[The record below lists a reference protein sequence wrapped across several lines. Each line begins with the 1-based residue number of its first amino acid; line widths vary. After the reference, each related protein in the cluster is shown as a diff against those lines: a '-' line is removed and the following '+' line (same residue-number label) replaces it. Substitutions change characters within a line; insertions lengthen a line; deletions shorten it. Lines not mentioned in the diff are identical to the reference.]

1 MSSAGRSR
9 PAIGRS
15 VPGVWME
22 SLPLAGLLGLL
33 LQAALAT
40 ALLRFWLRQ
49 GESFYLLNVG
59 NASGVVYVV
68 ELVAWVVGFML
79 LILGRVRAAL
89 QMVVAAAV
97 LSLVLLVLDLAFS
110 GDSVLWRSAV
120 GVSLVGLVPAACL
133 LLSRGSL
140 MPPRRPLVWLAA
152 FVAMAVAV
160 NLTSDGTAVGQA
172 TLRLLRAGPF
182 TVVFVGHTI
191 TTMSLLDAMWLAGLV
206 VGAVAWW
213 RWPRVTAAIAVLM
226 LPHLVEQFPL
236 RLLAGRAL
244 AHYSLDLAAVG
255 LLLGL
260 SAFGYLKP
268 ARGAQGSLAR

>member
-1 MSSAGRSR
+1 
-9 PAIGRS
+9 
-15 VPGVWME
+15 ME

-59 NASGVVYVV
+59 NASGVIYVV
-68 ELVAWVVGFML
+68 ELVAWVVGFLL

-89 QMVVAAAV
+89 QLVVAAAA
-97 LSLVLLVLDLAFS
+97 LSLVLLALEMAFS
-110 GDSVLWRSAV
+110 GESVLWRTAV

-133 LLSRGSL
+133 LVSRGSL
-140 MPPRRPLVWLAA
+140 TPPRWPLVWLAA
-152 FVAMAVAV
+152 FAAMAVAM
-160 NLTSDGTAVGQA
+160 NLTSDGTALGQG
-172 TLRLLRAGPF
+172 TLSLLRVGPF
-182 TVVFVGHTI
+182 TVVFVDHTI
-191 TTMSLLDAMWLAGLV
+191 TITSLLDAMWLAGLV
-206 VGAVAWW
+206 VGAVVWW

-226 LPHLVEQFPL
+226 LPHLVEQYPL
-236 RLLAGRAL
+236 RLLSGHAL
-244 AHYSLDLAAVG
+244 AHYSFDLAAVG

-260 SAFGYLKP
+260 SGFGHLRA

>member
-1 MSSAGRSR
+1 
-9 PAIGRS
+9 
-15 VPGVWME
+15 ME
-22 SLPLAGLLGLL
+22 SLSLAGLLGLL

-68 ELVAWVVGFML
+68 ELVAWVVGFVL
-79 LILGRVRAAL
+79 LVLGRVRAAV
-89 QMVVAAAV
+89 QVVVAAAV
-97 LSLVLLVLDLAFS
+97 LSLVLLALDVAFS
-110 GDSVLWRSAV
+110 GDSVLWRTAV

-140 MPPRRPLVWLAA
+140 TPPRRPLVWLAA
-152 FVAMAVAV
+152 FAAMAAAV

-172 TLRLLRAGPF
+172 TLRLLRVGPF
-182 TVVFVGHTI
+182 TVAFVGHTI

-226 LPHLVEQFPL
+226 LPHLVEQYPL
-236 RLLAGRAL
+236 RLLGGQTL
-244 AHYSLDLAAVG
+244 ARYSLDLAAVG

-260 SAFGYLKP
+260 SAFGHLRA